1 MYTDQRKVVQK
12 GENGEKEVT
21 YKDRYVNGKLVKTT
35 VDSEKVLKAAV
46 NQKTLVGTLRRVNK
60 IKLKNGLTPISD
72 LKVPSYV
79 KLDQNGV
86 PTKYK
91 KVVDGKAAAYSG
103 GWGTASGRKAM
114 PGHIAVDP
122 SNSRTGRK
130 CGSFQPMVNMF
141 TVMRSQ
147 PTPAD
152 SCSRKRLLWICIC
165 IRMRRPAA
173 GVPGRF
179 ASTFCNPLSFPQ
191 ITEQKRRLAAV
202 DCYAVHGGCFFPG
215 MDLSALKFMI

>member
-1 MYTDQRKVVQK
+1 MYKRQDYQLRTEKETIAFKKLTEKSVSMYTDQRKVVQK

-86 PTKYK
+86 PTL
-91 KVVDGKAAAYSG
+91 SLIHIS
-103 GWGTASGRKAM
+103 TAITS
-114 PGHIAVDP
+114 
-122 SNSRTGRK
+122 
-130 CGSFQPMVNMF
+130 
-141 TVMRSQ
+141 
-147 PTPAD
+147 
-152 SCSRKRLLWICIC
+152 RLLHKNA
-165 IRMRRPAA
+165 RRTDQKEM
-173 GVPGRF
+173 
-179 ASTFCNPLSFPQ
+179 AS
-191 ITEQKRRLAAV
+191 K
-202 DCYAVHGGCFFPG
+202 
-215 MDLSALKFMI
+215 